1 METHKILFESLEK
14 AEQYFEA
21 GEIRNGQKLVNEVSR
36 SIRSEGKVSNKLRH
50 RFNFMSAQSRYF
62 NDISS
67 FATNP
72 KRNEIIKE
80 IEVLIAAPIDNP
92 KKQANAIHGLQTKW
106 QQLDQ
111 TSKPAGREQ
120 WETFKQLT
128 DKAWE
133 PCAQYYEELKTVKV
147 SNAKER
153 EKIIEGIL
161 QYTEEKSSR
170 WPGLIELSKYLSQT
184 FQLWQ
189 TFAPVMD
196 EDFIKLKSAYQNA
209 RKPINDQIREQ
220 ETKNLKLKEAVI
232 EQVKLIND
240 EDSKVCI
247 QKYQKLKRAYQD
259 IGPAGKKNEPNLWKI
274 LNESADRFYEAEKSM
289 ANDELKIIESLAADI
304 GKDGFSVS
312 KTKDQI
318 RELSK
323 TRKSPEFL
331 KLQKSL
337 KTFEEQQAQEII
349 SKKITSYQDLPAL
362 LELETIENTSI
373 EKEIVKAL
381 IKPSY
386 SGDVDKIKEAVVMM
400 ELMAGVE
407 CPAADKAIKQKL
419 TLEMLQNKFS
429 QGLNESEKLK
439 GLLLVIINNLKAKK
453 LSAPESKLWKRAQI
467 ALNDLAKHLP

>member
-1 METHKILFESLEK
+1 VETHKILFESLEK
-14 AEQYFEA
+14 AEQHFEA

-36 SIRSEGKVSNKLRH
+36 AMRAEGKVSNKLRH

-62 NDISS
+62 NDMSS

-72 KRNEIIKE
+72 KRNDIIKE
-80 IEVLIAAPIDNP
+80 IETLITTPIENP

-133 PCAQYYEELKTVKV
+133 PCAQYYEELKIIKV
-147 SNAKER
+147 SNATER
-153 EKIIEGIL
+153 KKIIEGIL
-161 QYTEEKSSR
+161 KYTEEKSSR

-196 EDFIKLKSAYQNA
+196 EDFIKLKTAYQNA

-220 ETKNLKLKEAVI
+220 ENKNLKLKESVI

-240 EDSKVCI
+240 EDTKVCI
-247 QKYQKLKRAYQD
+247 QKYQKLKRDYQN
-259 IGPAGKKNEPNLWKI
+259 IGPAGKKNEPNLWKL
-274 LNESADRFYEAEKSM
+274 LNASADRFYEAEKSI
-289 ANDELKIIESLAADI
+289 ANDELQIIESLTTDI
-304 GKDGFSVS
+304 EKEGFSLS
-312 KTKDQI
+312 SAKDQM

-331 KLQKSL
+331 KLQKSI
-337 KTFEEQQAQEII
+337 KAYESQKAQEII
-349 SKKITSYQDLPAL
+349 SQKIASYQDLPTL
-362 LELETIENTSI
+362 LESVDLKDSAVDKDIL
-373 EKEIVKAL
+373 KAL
-381 IKPSY
+381 INPLY
-386 SGDVDKIKEAVVMM
+386 LDDIDLIKESVVMM
-400 ELMAGVE
+400 ELMAGIE
-407 CPAADKAIKQKL
+407 CPASDKTIKQKL

-429 QGLNESEKLK
+429 QGAKENERLK
-439 GLLLVIINNLKAKK
+439 ELLLSIVNNLKAKK
-453 LSAPESKLWKRAQI
+453 LSAPESKLWKRAQV
-467 ALNDLAKHLP
+467 ALSDLATHLP